1 MKMYDCSTPSC
12 SNEELAR
19 LIQKGAPQ
27 AASLL
32 LSQNEGYLT
41 KLATTYAKQLSQP
54 SLMEDLKQ
62 EGALALLEAA
72 QRFDPSRGTK
82 LLTYATSAIETSMQD
97 FAARNSCSLSFPA
110 ERYQQL
116 RQVAFLCAAHEQE
129 TEDELL
135 TAIQKKLSV
144 SAQVA
149 KRLLEE
155 YRTFFL
161 TESLGDRVFDVSYGG
176 DPAKAY
182 DRFMRRT
189 LLFQRMEEVLK
200 PRELN
205 LVRSY
210 LGLDQPDGRGMTF
223 QELAIR
229 LNYNGPS
236 GAEKAYKS
244 AIRKLKRQLNGG
256 AYGQWIAIQKAIR
269 EAVREVSQKPGYHS
283 PQSVWWEQRHMA
295 Q

>member
-1 MKMYDCSTPSC
+1 MRMYDYSSPSC
-12 SNEELAR
+12 SNEELAL
-19 LIQKGAPQ
+19 LIQEGDPQ

-41 KLATTYAKQLSQP
+41 KLATTYAKQLSQL
-54 SLMEDLKQ
+54 SVTEDLKQ

-82 LLTYATSAIETSMQD
+82 LLTYATSAIEASMQD

-116 RQVAFLCAAHEQE
+116 RQVAFLCAAHEE
-129 TEDELL
+129 KSEDELL
-135 TAIQKKLSV
+135 SAIQKKLSV

-155 YRTFFL
+155 YRTFFH

-189 LLFQRMEEVLK
+189 LLFQRMEEILN

-244 AIRKLKRQLNGG
+244 AIRKLKQQLNGG
-256 AYGQWIAIQKAIR
+256 SYGQWIAMQKAIR
-269 EAVREVSQKPGYHS
+269 KAVREVGQEPGYHS

>member
-1 MKMYDCSTPSC
+1 
-12 SNEELAR
+12 
-19 LIQKGAPQ
+19 
-27 AASLL
+27 
-32 LSQNEGYLT
+32 
-41 KLATTYAKQLSQP
+41 
-54 SLMEDLKQ
+54 MEDLKQ

-269 EAVREVSQKPGYHS
+269 EAVREVSQKPVYHS

>member
-1 MKMYDCSTPSC
+1 MKMYDCSSPSC

-19 LIQKGAPQ
+19 QIQAGDPQ

-41 KLATTYAKQLSQP
+41 KLAATYTKQLFQL

-72 QRFDPSRGTK
+72 QRFDPSKGTK
-82 LLTYATSAIETSMQD
+82 LLTYATSAIETAMQD
-97 FAARNSCSLSFPA
+97 FAARSSCLLSFPA
-110 ERYQQL
+110 ERYHQL
-116 RQVAFLCAAHEQE
+116 RQVAFLCAACEQE

-135 TAIQKKLSV
+135 AAIQKKLSV

-155 YRTFFL
+155 YRTFFHA
-161 TESLGDRVFDVSYGG
+161 ESLGDRVFEVSYGG

-182 DRFMRRT
+182 DRFMRRA
-189 LLFQRMEEVLK
+189 LLFQRMEEVLN

-244 AIRKLKRQLNGG
+244 AIRKLKQQLNGG
-256 AYGQWIAIQKAIR
+256 PYGQWIAMQKAIR
-269 EAVREVSQKPGYHS
+269 EAVREVSEESGYHS
-283 PQSVWWEQRHMA
+283 PQSTWMDLRKLVQ
-295 Q
+295 